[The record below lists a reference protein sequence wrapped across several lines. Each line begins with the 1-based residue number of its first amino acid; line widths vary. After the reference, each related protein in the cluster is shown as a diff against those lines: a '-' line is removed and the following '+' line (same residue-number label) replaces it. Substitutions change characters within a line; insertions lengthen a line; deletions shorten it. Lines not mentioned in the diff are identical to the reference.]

1 MLLELEPNPVRAG
14 ELAVLSVA
22 LGGRVAAGD
31 AVSYGVSLEC
41 WNGDEWIAIYQVL
54 RYQSGVADFLPVE
67 PGSVTTIIASRLP
80 VPNAQEIVIPPVPPG
95 IYRIRDHALDADVL
109 GFVFVEVVDP

>member
-1 MLLELEPNPVRAG
+1 
-14 ELAVLSVA
+14 
-22 LGGRVAAGD
+22 
-31 AVSYGVSLEC
+31 
-41 WNGDEWIAIYQVL
+41 
-54 RYQSGVADFLPVE
+54 VE

-95 IYRIRDHALDADVL
+95 VYRIRDRALDADVL